1 MIISDVLY
9 GEYEVDQVVEEL
21 ISSKSMQRLKGIHQ
35 AGASYLMNEKWNVTR
50 FDYSVGVM
58 LLVKKL
64 GGSVEEQI
72 AGLLHDVSH
81 TAFSHVI
88 DYVFDNEDE
97 SYHEEIFSSVVKNS
111 EIPAILAKHGYNYED
126 ILLDD
131 SKWTLLE
138 RSAPELCADRVDYTL
153 RDMHTYGYIS
163 LEEVH
168 SFLEDVIAVEG
179 KMVLQSIEMAEWF
192 TETYY
197 KEVIDFFMKPM
208 NIYGN
213 DMLAKMLKVALH
225 KRIIHADDFLLEDE
239 ELISKL
245 QQCNDSEVHALL
257 RKVHPNVKVKE
268 ARDDYDLYQKNKVR
282 LIDPPLLRE
291 GEVVQSSVV
300 SEKIKQMSEVAYEKA
315 VRGMYVKVISNKKE
329 VAHRF

>member
-1 MIISDVLY
+1 MIILDVIY
-9 GEYEVDQVVEEL
+9 GEFKVDKVLEEL
-21 ISSKSMQRLKGIHQ
+21 ILSKPVQRLKGVHQ

-50 FDYSVGVM
+50 FDHSVGAM
-58 LLVKKL
+58 LLIKKL

-88 DYVFDNEDE
+88 DYVFDNENE
-97 SYHEEIFSSVVKNS
+97 SYHEEIFSAVVKNS
-111 EIPAILAKHGYNYED
+111 AIPAILSKHGYNYED

-153 RDMHTYGYIS
+153 RDMFTYGYIS
-163 LEEVH
+163 LEEAQD
-168 SFLEDVIAVEG
+168 FLNDLIEVNG
-179 KMVLQSIEMAEWF
+179 KMVLQNIEIAEWF
-192 TETYY
+192 TKTYY

-213 DMLAKMLKVALH
+213 DMLAKTLKLALH
-225 KRIIHADDFLLEDE
+225 KKVIHADDFLLEDH
-239 ELISKL
+239 ELIVKL
-245 QQCNDSEVHALL
+245 QQCNDQEIHAFLS
-257 RKVHPNVKVKE
+257 KVHPNVKVKE
-268 ARDDYDLYQKNKVR
+268 DGNDYDLYQKNKVR
-282 LIDPPLLRE
+282 LIDPPLLHK

-300 SEKIKQMSEVAYEKA
+300 SENIGQMRDVAYEKA
-315 VRGMYVKVISNKKE
+315 VKGMYVKVISN
-329 VAHRF
+329 

>member
-9 GEYEVDQVVEEL
+9 GEFEVDPVVEEL
-21 ISSKSMQRLKGIHQ
+21 IVSKSVQRLKGIHQ
-35 AGASYLMNEKWNVTR
+35 NGASYLINENWNVTR
-50 FDYSVGVM
+50 FDHSVGVM
-58 LLVKKL
+58 LLIKKL

-88 DYVFDNEDE
+88 DYVFDNSNE

-111 EIPAILAKHGYNYED
+111 DIPAILAKYGYNYED

-153 RDMHTYGYIS
+153 RDMYTYGYIS
-163 LEEVH
+163 LEEAH
-168 SFLEDVIAVEG
+168 SFLEDIIAVNG
-179 KMVLQSIEMAEWF
+179 KMVLQNIEIAEWF

-213 DMLAKMLKVALH
+213 DMLAKTLKLAIH
-225 KRIIHADDFLLEDE
+225 KKIIQADDFLLEDD
-239 ELISKL
+239 ELILKL
-245 QQCNDSEVHALL
+245 KQCSDPEVHALVS
-257 RKVHPNVKVKE
+257 KVHPNVKVKE
-268 ARDDYDLYQKNKVR
+268 DRNDFDLQQKNKVR
-282 LIDPPLLRE
+282 LIDPPLLHD
-291 GEVVQSSVV
+291 GKVIHSSVV
-300 SEKIKQMSEVAYEKA
+300 SENIRKMSEVAYEKA
-315 VRGMYVKVISNKKE
+315 VRGMYVKVISD
-329 VAHRF
+329 

>member
-9 GEYEVDQVVEEL
+9 GEFEVDQVVEEL

-35 AGASYLMNEKWNVTR
+35 NGASYLMNEKWNVTR
-50 FDYSVGVM
+50 FDHSVGVM

-64 GGSVEEQI
+64 GGSVKEQI
-72 AGLLHDVSH
+72 ASLLHDVSH

-88 DYVFDNEDE
+88 DYVFHNEDE

-111 EIPAILAKHGYNYED
+111 EIPAILAKYGYNYED

-153 RDMHTYGYIS
+153 RDMYTYGYIS

-168 SFLEDVIAVEG
+168 SFLEDVIKVKG
-179 KMVLQSIEMAEWF
+179 KMVLQNIEIAEWF

-197 KEVIDFFMKPM
+197 KEVIDFFMEPM

-213 DMLAKMLKVALH
+213 DMLAKTLKVALH

-245 QQCNDSEVHALL
+245 QQCNDPEVEALL
-257 RKVHPNVKVKE
+257 SKVHRNVKVKE
-268 ARDDYDLYQKNKVR
+268 DRNDYDLHQKNKVR

-291 GEVVQSSVV
+291 GKIVQSSVV
-300 SEKIKQMSEVAYEKA
+300 SENIRQMSDIAYEKA
-315 VRGMYVKVISNKKE
+315 VRGMYVKVISN
-329 VAHRF
+329 

>member
-1 MIISDVLY
+1 MIISDVIY
-9 GEYEVDQVVEEL
+9 GDFKVDKVLEEL
-21 ISSKSMQRLKGIHQ
+21 ILSKPVQRLKGVHQ

-50 FDYSVGVM
+50 FDHSVGVM
-58 LLVKKL
+58 LLIKKL

-88 DYVFDNEDE
+88 DYVFDNENE
-97 SYHEEIFSSVVKNS
+97 SYHEEIFSAVVKNS
-111 EIPAILAKHGYNYED
+111 EIPAILSKHGYNYED

-153 RDMHTYGYIS
+153 RDMYTYGYIS
-163 LEEVH
+163 LEEAQDLLDDLIEVN
-168 SFLEDVIAVEG
+168 G
-179 KMVLQSIEMAEWF
+179 KMVLQNIEIAEWF
-192 TETYY
+192 TKTYY

-213 DMLAKMLKVALH
+213 DMLAKTLKLALH
-225 KRIIHADDFLLEDE
+225 KKIIHPDDFLLEDH

-245 QQCNDSEVHALL
+245 QLCKDKEVEDLL
-257 RKVHPNVKVKE
+257 RKVHPSIEVKE
-268 ARDDYDLYQKNKVR
+268 DRNEYDLHQKNKVR
-282 LIDPPLLRE
+282 LIDPLLLRE
-291 GEVVQSSVV
+291 GKIVQASVV
-300 SEKIKQMSEVAYEKA
+300 SEKIRQMSDIAYEKA
-315 VRGMYVKVISNKKE
+315 IKGMYVKVISN
-329 VAHRF
+329 

>member
-9 GEYEVDQVVEEL
+9 GEFEVDQVVEEL

-35 AGASYLMNEKWNVTR
+35 NGASYLVNEKWNVTR
-50 FDYSVGVM
+50 FDHSVGVM

-72 AGLLHDVSH
+72 ASLLHDVSH

-131 SKWTLLE
+131 SKWTLLD

-153 RDMHTYGYIS
+153 RDMYTYGYIS

-168 SFLEDVIAVEG
+168 RFLEDIIAVEG

-213 DMLAKMLKVALH
+213 DMLVKTLKLALH
-225 KRIIHADDFLLEDE
+225 KKVIHADDFLLEDD

-268 ARDDYDLYQKNKVR
+268 DRDNYELYQKNKVR

-291 GEVVQSSVV
+291 GEVIPASVV
-300 SEKIKQMSEVAYEKA
+300 SENIRQMSDIAYEKA
-315 VRGMYVKVISNKKE
+315 VRGMYVNVISN
-329 VAHRF
+329 

>member
-9 GEYEVDQVVEEL
+9 GEFEVDQVVEEL

-35 AGASYLMNEKWNVTR
+35 NGASYLMNEKWNVTR
-50 FDYSVGVM
+50 FDHSVGVM

-64 GGSVEEQI
+64 GGSVKEQI
-72 AGLLHDVSH
+72 ASLLHDVSH

-111 EIPAILAKHGYNYED
+111 EIPAILAKYGYNYED

-153 RDMHTYGYIS
+153 RDMYTYGYVS

-168 SFLEDVIAVEG
+168 SFLEDVIAVDG
-179 KMVLQSIEMAEWF
+179 KMVVQSVEMAEWF

-197 KEVIDFFMKPM
+197 KEVIDFFMEPM

-213 DMLAKMLKVALH
+213 DMLAKTLKVALH
-225 KRIIHADDFLLEDE
+225 KRIIHADDFLLKDE

-245 QQCNDSEVHALL
+245 QQCNDPEVEALL
-257 RKVHPNVKVKE
+257 SKVHPNVKVKE
-268 ARDDYDLYQKNKVR
+268 DRNDYDLHQKNKVR

-291 GEVVQSSVV
+291 GKIVQSSVV
-300 SEKIKQMSEVAYEKA
+300 SENIRQISDIAYEKA
-315 VRGMYVKVISNKKE
+315 VRGMYVKVISN
-329 VAHRF
+329 

>member
-9 GEYEVDQVVEEL
+9 GKFEVDVVLEEL
-21 ISSKSMQRLKGIHQ
+21 FLSKPMQRLKGIHQ

-50 FDYSVGVM
+50 FEHSVGVM

-72 AGLLHDVSH
+72 AGLLHDISH

-153 RDMHTYGYIS
+153 RDMYTYGYIS

-168 SFLEDVIAVEG
+168 SFLEDVIEVEG
-179 KMVLQSIEMAEWF
+179 KMVLQNIEIAEWF

-197 KEVIDFFMKPM
+197 KEVIDFFMEPM

-213 DMLAKMLKVALH
+213 DMLAKTLKVALH

-245 QQCNDSEVHALL
+245 QQCNDPEVEALL
-257 RKVHPNVKVKE
+257 SKVHQNVKVKE
-268 ARDDYDLYQKNKVR
+268 DRNDYDLHQKNKVR
-282 LIDPPLLRE
+282 LIDPLLLRE
-291 GEVVQSSVV
+291 GKIVQSSVV
-300 SEKIKQMSEVAYEKA
+300 SEKIRQMSDIAYEKA
-315 VRGMYVKVISNKKE
+315 VRGMYVKVI
-329 VAHRF
+329 AD

>member
-1 MIISDVLY
+1 VIISDVLY
-9 GEYEVDQVVEEL
+9 GEFEVDKVLEEL
-21 ISSKSMQRLKGIHQ
+21 ILSKPVQRMKGVHQ
-35 AGASYLMNEKWNVTR
+35 AGASYLMNGKWNVTR
-50 FDYSVGVM
+50 FDHSVGVM
-58 LLVKKL
+58 LLIKKL

-88 DYVFDNEDE
+88 DYVFDNRNE

-153 RDMHTYGYIS
+153 RDMYTYGYTS

-168 SFLEDVIAVEG
+168 SFLEDLIAVNG

-197 KEVIDFFMKPM
+197 KEVIDFFMQPM

-213 DMLAKMLKVALH
+213 DMLAKTLKLALH
-225 KRIIHADDFLLEDE
+225 KKVIHADDVLLEDH
-239 ELISKL
+239 ELITKL
-245 QQCNDSEVHALL
+245 QLCNDPEVEVLL
-257 RKVHPNVKVKE
+257 SKVHPNVTVKE
-268 ARDDYDLYQKNKVR
+268 DRNDYDLYQKNKVR
-282 LIDPPLLRE
+282 LINPPLLHE
-291 GEVVQSSVV
+291 GEVVQASVV
-300 SEKIKQMSEVAYEKA
+300 SEKIRQMSDIAYEKA
-315 VRGMYVKVISNKKE
+315 VRGMYVKVIWN
-329 VAHRF
+329 

>member
-9 GEYEVDQVVEEL
+9 GEFEVDQVVEEL

-50 FDYSVGVM
+50 FDHSVGVM

-88 DYVFDNEDE
+88 DYVFHNEDE

-111 EIPAILAKHGYNYED
+111 EIPAILAKYGYNYED

-153 RDMHTYGYIS
+153 RDMYTYGYIS

-168 SFLEDVIAVEG
+168 SFLEDVIEVKG
-179 KMVLQSIEMAEWF
+179 KMVLQNIEIAEWF

-197 KEVIDFFMKPM
+197 KEVIDFFMEPM

-213 DMLAKMLKVALH
+213 DMLAKTLKVALH

-245 QQCNDSEVHALL
+245 QQCNDPEVEALL
-257 RKVHPNVKVKE
+257 SKVHQNVKVKE
-268 ARDDYDLYQKNKVR
+268 DRNDYDLHQKNKVR

-291 GEVVQSSVV
+291 GKIVQSSVV
-300 SEKIKQMSEVAYEKA
+300 SENIRQMSDIAYEKA
-315 VRGMYVKVISNKKE
+315 VRGMYVKVISN
-329 VAHRF
+329 

>member
-9 GEYEVDQVVEEL
+9 GEFEVDQVVEEL

-35 AGASYLMNEKWNVTR
+35 NGASYLMNEKWNVTR
-50 FDYSVGVM
+50 FDHSVGVM

-64 GGSVEEQI
+64 GGSVKEQI
-72 AGLLHDVSH
+72 ASLLHDVSH

-97 SYHEEIFSSVVKNS
+97 SYHEEIFSFVVKNS
-111 EIPAILAKHGYNYED
+111 EIPAILAKYGYNYED

-153 RDMHTYGYIS
+153 RDMYTYEYVS

-168 SFLEDVIAVEG
+168 SFLEDVIAVDG
-179 KMVLQSIEMAEWF
+179 KMVVQSVEMAEWF

-197 KEVIDFFMKPM
+197 KEVIDFFMEPM

-213 DMLAKMLKVALH
+213 DMLAKTLKVALH

-245 QQCNDSEVHALL
+245 QQCNAPEVEALL
-257 RKVHPNVKVKE
+257 SKVHRNVKVKE
-268 ARDDYDLYQKNKVR
+268 DRNDYDLHQKNKVR

-291 GEVVQSSVV
+291 GKIVQSSVV
-300 SEKIKQMSEVAYEKA
+300 SENIRQMSDIAYEKA
-315 VRGMYVKVISNKKE
+315 VRGMYVKLISE
-329 VAHRF
+329 

>member
-9 GEYEVDQVVEEL
+9 GEFKVDPVVEEL
-21 ISSKSMQRLKGIHQ
+21 ILSKSVQRLKGIHQ
-35 AGASYLMNEKWNVTR
+35 TGASYLVNKEWNVTR
-50 FDYSVGVM
+50 FDHSVGVM

-88 DYVFDNEDE
+88 DYVFDNRNE

-111 EIPAILAKHGYNYED
+111 EIPAILAKYGYNYED

-153 RDMHTYGYIS
+153 RDMYTYGYIS
-163 LEEVH
+163 LEEAH
-168 SFLEDVIAVEG
+168 SFLEDVIEVNG
-179 KMVLQSIEMAEWF
+179 KMVLQNIEMAEWF

-197 KEVIDFFMKPM
+197 KEVIDFFMQPM
-208 NIYGN
+208 NSYGN
-213 DMLAKMLKVALH
+213 DMLAKTLKLALH
-225 KRIIHADDFLLEDE
+225 KTLFMQMIFFSHD
-239 ELISKL
+239 ELILKL
-245 QQCNDSEVHALL
+245 QQCSDSEVHALL
-257 RKVHPNVKVKE
+257 SKVHPNVKVKE
-268 ARDDYDLYQKNKVR
+268 DKNDYDLYQKNKVR
-282 LIDPPLLRE
+282 LIDPPLLCE
-291 GEVVQSSVV
+291 GEVVPSSVV
-300 SEKIKQMSEVAYEKA
+300 SENIRQMSDSVYEQA
-315 VRGMYVKVISNKKE
+315 VRGMYVKVVSD
-329 VAHRF
+329 

>member
-1 MIISDVLY
+1 MIISDVIY
-9 GEYEVDQVVEEL
+9 GEFKVDKVLEEL
-21 ISSKSMQRLKGIHQ
+21 ILSKHVQRLKGVHQ

-50 FDYSVGVM
+50 FDHSVGAM
-58 LLVKKL
+58 LLIKKL

-88 DYVFDNEDE
+88 DYVFDNENE
-97 SYHEEIFSSVVKNS
+97 SYHEEIFSAVVKNS
-111 EIPAILAKHGYNYED
+111 EIPAILSKHGYNYED

-153 RDMHTYGYIS
+153 RDMYTYGYIS
-163 LEEVH
+163 LEEAQN
-168 SFLEDVIAVEG
+168 FLDDLIEVNG
-179 KMVLQSIEMAEWF
+179 RMVLQNIEIAEWF
-192 TETYY
+192 TKTYY
-197 KEVIDFFMKPM
+197 KEVIDFFMKPL

-213 DMLAKMLKVALH
+213 DMLAKTLKLALH
-225 KRIIHADDFLLEDE
+225 KKIIHPDDFLLEDH

-245 QQCNDSEVHALL
+245 QLCKDQEVDALL
-257 RKVHPNVKVKE
+257 RKVHPSIEVKE
-268 ARDDYDLYQKNKVR
+268 DRNEYDLHQKNKVR

-291 GEVVQSSVV
+291 GKIVQSSVV
-300 SEKIKQMSEVAYEKA
+300 SEKIRQMSDIAYEKA
-315 VRGMYVKVISNKKE
+315 VRGMYVKVISN
-329 VAHRF
+329 

>member
-1 MIISDVLY
+1 MIISDVIY
-9 GEYEVDQVVEEL
+9 GEFKVDKVLEEL
-21 ISSKSMQRLKGIHQ
+21 ILSKPLQRLKGVHQ

-50 FDYSVGVM
+50 FDHSVGAM
-58 LLVKKL
+58 LLIKKL

-88 DYVFDNEDE
+88 DYVFDNENE

-111 EIPAILAKHGYNYED
+111 EIPAILSKHGYNYED

-138 RSAPELCADRVDYTL
+138 KSAPELCADRVDYTL
-153 RDMHTYGYIS
+153 RDMFTYGYIS

-168 SFLEDVIAVEG
+168 SFLEDLIEVDG
-179 KMVLQSIEMAEWF
+179 KMVLQNIEIAEWF
-192 TETYY
+192 TKTYY

-213 DMLAKMLKVALH
+213 DMLAKTLKLALH
-225 KRIIHADDFLLEDE
+225 KKIIHPDDFLLEDH
-239 ELISKL
+239 ELITKL
-245 QQCNDSEVHALL
+245 RLCKDQEVDALL
-257 RKVHPNVKVKE
+257 RKVHPSIEVKE
-268 ARDDYDLYQKNKVR
+268 DRNEYDLHQKNKVR

-291 GEVVQSSVV
+291 GEVVRSSVV
-300 SEKIKQMSEVAYEKA
+300 SEKIRQMSDIAYEKA
-315 VRGMYVKVISNKKE
+315 IRGMYVKVISN
-329 VAHRF
+329 

>member
-1 MIISDVLY
+1 MIILDVIY
-9 GEYEVDQVVEEL
+9 GEFKVDKVLEEL
-21 ISSKSMQRLKGIHQ
+21 ILSKPVQRLKGVHQ

-50 FDYSVGVM
+50 FDHSVGAM
-58 LLVKKL
+58 LLIKKL

-88 DYVFDNEDE
+88 DYVFDNENE

-111 EIPAILAKHGYNYED
+111 EIPAILSKHGYNYED

-138 RSAPELCADRVDYTL
+138 KSAPELCADRVDYTL
-153 RDMHTYGYIS
+153 RDMFTYGYIS

-168 SFLEDVIAVEG
+168 SFLEDLIEVDG
-179 KMVLQSIEMAEWF
+179 KMVLQNIEIAEWF
-192 TETYY
+192 TKTYY

-213 DMLAKMLKVALH
+213 DMLAKTLKLALH
-225 KRIIHADDFLLEDE
+225 KKIIHPDDFLLEDH
-239 ELISKL
+239 ELITKL
-245 QQCNDSEVHALL
+245 RLCKDQEVDALL
-257 RKVHPNVKVKE
+257 RKIHPSIEVKE
-268 ARDDYDLYQKNKVR
+268 DRNEYDLHQKNKVR
-282 LIDPPLLRE
+282 LIDPSLLRE
-291 GEVVQSSVV
+291 GEVVRSSVV
-300 SEKIKQMSEVAYEKA
+300 SEKIRQMSDIAYEKA
-315 VRGMYVKVISNKKE
+315 IRGMYVKVISN
-329 VAHRF
+329 

>member
-1 MIISDVLY
+1 MVISDVLY
-9 GEYEVDQVVEEL
+9 GEFEVDQVLEEL
-21 ISSKSMQRLKGIHQ
+21 IVSKSVQRLKGIHQ
-35 AGASYLMNEKWNVTR
+35 NGASYLINEKWNVTR
-50 FDYSVGVM
+50 FDHSVGVM

-81 TAFSHVI
+81 AAFSHVI
-88 DYVFDNEDE
+88 DYVFHNEGE

-111 EIPAILAKHGYNYED
+111 EIPAILSKYGYNYED

-153 RDMHTYGYIS
+153 RDMYTYGYVS

-168 SFLEDVIAVEG
+168 SFLEDVIAVDG

-192 TETYY
+192 TKTYY
-197 KEVIDFFMKPM
+197 KEVIDFFMKPI

-213 DMLAKMLKVALH
+213 DMLAKTLKLALH
-225 KRIIHADDFLLEDE
+225 KTVIHADDFLLEDDQ
-239 ELISKL
+239 LISKL
-245 QQCNDSEVHALL
+245 QQCTDSEVHALL
-257 RKVHPNVKVKE
+257 RKVHPNVNVKE
-268 ARDDYDLYQKNKVR
+268 NRNDYDLYQKNKVR

-291 GEVVQSSVV
+291 GEVVSSSVV
-300 SEKIKQMSEVAYEKA
+300 SEKIRQMSEVAYEKA
-315 VRGMYVKVISNKKE
+315 VRGMYVKVISD
-329 VAHRF
+329 

>member
-9 GEYEVDQVVEEL
+9 GEFEVDQVVEEL
-21 ISSKSMQRLKGIHQ
+21 ILSKSMQRLKGIHQ

-50 FDYSVGVM
+50 FEHSVGVM

-72 AGLLHDVSH
+72 AGLLHDISH

-153 RDMHTYGYIS
+153 RDMYTYGYIS

-168 SFLEDVIAVEG
+168 SFLEDVIEVEG

-197 KEVIDFFMKPM
+197 KDVIDFFMKPI

-213 DMLAKMLKVALH
+213 EMLAKTLKLALH
-225 KRIIHADDFLLEDE
+225 KKVIHADDFLLEDD

-245 QQCNDSEVHALL
+245 QQCNDPEVEDLL
-257 RKVHPNVKVKE
+257 SKVHPNVKVKE
-268 ARDDYDLYQKNKVR
+268 DRNDYDLHKKNKVR

-291 GEVVQSSVV
+291 GEVVLSSVV
-300 SEKIKQMSEVAYEKA
+300 SENIRKMSGGAYEKA
-315 VRGMYVKVISNKKE
+315 VRGMYVKVI
-329 VAHRF
+329 AD

>member
-1 MIISDVLY
+1 MIISDVIY
-9 GEYEVDQVVEEL
+9 GEFKVDKVLEEL
-21 ISSKSMQRLKGIHQ
+21 ILSKPVQRLKGVHQ

-50 FDYSVGVM
+50 FDHSVGAM
-58 LLVKKL
+58 LLIKKL

-88 DYVFDNEDE
+88 DYVFDNENE

-111 EIPAILAKHGYNYED
+111 EIPAILSKHGYNYED

-153 RDMHTYGYIS
+153 RDMYTYGYIS

-168 SFLEDVIAVEG
+168 SFLEDVIEVDG
-179 KMVLQSIEMAEWF
+179 KMVLQSIEIAEWF

-197 KEVIDFFMKPM
+197 KEVIDFFMKPI

-213 DMLAKMLKVALH
+213 DMLAKTLKLALH
-225 KRIIHADDFLLEDE
+225 KKVIHADDFLLEDH

-245 QQCNDSEVHALL
+245 QLCKDQEVDALL
-257 RKVHPNVKVKE
+257 RKVHPSIEVKE
-268 ARDDYDLYQKNKVR
+268 DRNEYDLHQKNKVR

-291 GEVVQSSVV
+291 GKIVQSSVV
-300 SEKIKQMSEVAYEKA
+300 SEKIGQMSDVAYEKA
-315 VRGMYVKVISNKKE
+315 VRGMYVKVISN
-329 VAHRF
+329 

>member
-1 MIISDVLY
+1 MIISDVIY
-9 GEYEVDQVVEEL
+9 GEFKVDKVLEEIIL
-21 ISSKSMQRLKGIHQ
+21 SKPVQRLKGVHQ
-35 AGASYLMNEKWNVTR
+35 AGASYLMNGKWNVTR
-50 FDYSVGVM
+50 FEHSVGVM
-58 LLVKKL
+58 LLIKKL

-88 DYVFDNEDE
+88 DYVFDNINE

-111 EIPAILAKHGYNYED
+111 EIPAILSNYGYNYED

-153 RDMHTYGYIS
+153 RDMYTYGYIS
-163 LEEVH
+163 LEEVQ
-168 SFLEDVIAVEG
+168 SFLANVIEVDG
-179 KMVLQSIEMAEWF
+179 KIILQNIEMAEWF
-192 TETYY
+192 IETYY

-213 DMLAKMLKVALH
+213 DMLAKTLKLALH
-225 KRIIHADDFLLEDE
+225 KQVIHADDFLLEDY
-239 ELISKL
+239 ELIVKL
-245 QQCNDSEVHALL
+245 QQCKDEEVHALL
-257 RKVHPNVKVKE
+257 SKLHPNVKVKE
-268 ARDDYDLYQKNKVR
+268 DRNDYDVHQNNKVR

-291 GEVVQSSVV
+291 GEVVPSSVV
-300 SEKIKQMSEVAYEKA
+300 SENIRQMSDIAYEKA
-315 VRGMYVKVISNKKE
+315 VRGMYVKVISN
-329 VAHRF
+329 

>member
-1 MIISDVLY
+1 MIISDVIY
-9 GEYEVDQVVEEL
+9 GEFEVDKVLEEL
-21 ISSKSMQRLKGIHQ
+21 ILSKHVQRLKGVHQ

-50 FDYSVGVM
+50 FDHSVGAM
-58 LLVKKL
+58 LLIKKL

-88 DYVFDNEDE
+88 DYVFDNENE

-111 EIPAILAKHGYNYED
+111 EIPAILSKHGYNYED

-153 RDMHTYGYIS
+153 RDMYTYGYIS
-163 LEEVH
+163 LEEAQ
-168 SFLEDVIAVEG
+168 SFLDDLIEVNG
-179 KMVLQSIEMAEWF
+179 RMVLQNIEIAEWF
-192 TETYY
+192 TKTYY

-213 DMLAKMLKVALH
+213 DMLAKTLKLALH
-225 KRIIHADDFLLEDE
+225 KKVIHADDFLLEDH

-245 QQCNDSEVHALL
+245 QLCKDQEVDALL
-257 RKVHPNVKVKE
+257 RKVHPSIEVKE
-268 ARDDYDLYQKNKVR
+268 DRNEYDLHQKNKVR

-291 GEVVQSSVV
+291 GRIVQSSVV
-300 SEKIKQMSEVAYEKA
+300 SEKIRQMSDIAYEKA
-315 VRGMYVKVISNKKE
+315 VRGMYVKVISN
-329 VAHRF
+329 

>member
-9 GEYEVDQVVEEL
+9 GEFKVDKVVEEL
-21 ISSKSMQRLKGIHQ
+21 ILSRPVQRLKGIHQ

-50 FDYSVGVM
+50 FDHSVGVM

-88 DYVFDNEDE
+88 DYVFDNRNE
-97 SYHEEIFSSVVKNS
+97 SYHEEIFSFVVKNS
-111 EIPAILAKHGYNYED
+111 EIPAILSKYGYNYED

-153 RDMHTYGYIS
+153 RDMYTYGYIS
-163 LEEVH
+163 FEEVQ
-168 SFLEDVIAVEG
+168 SFLADVIEVDG
-179 KMVLQSIEMAEWF
+179 KMVLQNIEVAEWF

-213 DMLAKMLKVALH
+213 DMLAKTLKLALH
-225 KRIIHADDFLLEDE
+225 KKVIHADDFLLEDD
-239 ELISKL
+239 ELIVKL
-245 QQCNDSEVHALL
+245 QQCNDLEVEALL
-257 RKVHPNVKVKE
+257 RKIHPNVEVKE
-268 ARDDYDLYQKNKVR
+268 DRNDYDLHLKNKVR

-291 GEVVQSSVV
+291 GEVVPSSVV
-300 SEKIKQMSEVAYEKA
+300 SEQIRQLSDIAYEKS
-315 VRGMYVKVISNKKE
+315 VRGMYVKVISN
-329 VAHRF
+329 

>member
-1 MIISDVLY
+1 MIILDVIY
-9 GEYEVDQVVEEL
+9 GEFKVDKVLEEL
-21 ISSKSMQRLKGIHQ
+21 ILSKPVQRLKGVHQ

-50 FDYSVGVM
+50 FDHSVGAM
-58 LLVKKL
+58 LLIKKL

-88 DYVFDNEDE
+88 DYVFDNENE

-111 EIPAILAKHGYNYED
+111 EIPAILSKHGYNYED

-138 RSAPELCADRVDYTL
+138 KSAPELCADRVDYTL
-153 RDMHTYGYIS
+153 RDMFTYGYIS

-168 SFLEDVIAVEG
+168 SFLEDLIEVDG
-179 KMVLQSIEMAEWF
+179 KMVLQNIEIAEWF
-192 TETYY
+192 TKTYY

-213 DMLAKMLKVALH
+213 DMLAKTLKLALH
-225 KRIIHADDFLLEDE
+225 KKIIHPDDFLLEDH
-239 ELISKL
+239 ELITKL
-245 QQCNDSEVHALL
+245 RLCKDQEVDALL
-257 RKVHPNVKVKE
+257 RKVHPSIEVKE
-268 ARDDYDLYQKNKVR
+268 DRNEYDLHQKNKVR

-291 GEVVQSSVV
+291 GEVVRSSVV
-300 SEKIKQMSEVAYEKA
+300 SGKIRQMSDIAYEKA
-315 VRGMYVKVISNKKE
+315 IRGMYVKVISN
-329 VAHRF
+329 

>member
-9 GEYEVDQVVEEL
+9 GEFEVDRVVEEL
-21 ISSKSMQRLKGIHQ
+21 ILSKSVQRLKGIHQ

-50 FDYSVGVM
+50 FDHSVGVM
-58 LLVKKL
+58 LLIKKL

-88 DYVFDNEDE
+88 DYVFHNEDE

-111 EIPAILAKHGYNYED
+111 EIPAILSKYGYNYED

-153 RDMHTYGYIS
+153 RDMYTYGYIP

-168 SFLEDVIAVEG
+168 SFLEDVVAVDG
-179 KMVLQSIEMAEWF
+179 KMVLQSIKMAEWF

-213 DMLAKMLKVALH
+213 DMLAKTLKLALH
-225 KRIIHADDFLLEDE
+225 KTIIHADDFLLEDD

-245 QQCNDSEVHALL
+245 QQCSDPEVHALL
-257 RKVHPNVKVKE
+257 SKVHPNVKVKE
-268 ARDDYDLYQKNKVR
+268 DRNDYDLYQKNKVR
-282 LIDPPLLRE
+282 LINPPLLRE
-291 GEVVQSSVV
+291 GEVVPSSVV

-315 VRGMYVKVISNKKE
+315 VRGMYVKVISD
-329 VAHRF
+329 

>member
-9 GEYEVDQVVEEL
+9 GEFEVDQVVEEL

-35 AGASYLMNEKWNVTR
+35 NGASYLVNEKWNVTR
-50 FDYSVGVM
+50 FDHSVGVM

-72 AGLLHDVSH
+72 ASLLHDVSH

-153 RDMHTYGYIS
+153 RDMYTYGYIS

-168 SFLEDVIAVEG
+168 RFLEDIIAVEG

-213 DMLAKMLKVALH
+213 DMLVNTLKLALH
-225 KRIIHADDFLLEDE
+225 KKVIHADDFLLEDA

-268 ARDDYDLYQKNKVR
+268 DRDDYDLYQKNKVR

-291 GEVVQSSVV
+291 GEVIPASVV
-300 SEKIKQMSEVAYEKA
+300 SENIRQMSDIAYEKA
-315 VRGMYVKVISNKKE
+315 VRGMYVKVISN
-329 VAHRF
+329 

>member
-1 MIISDVLY
+1 MIISDVIY
-9 GEYEVDQVVEEL
+9 GEFKVDKVLEEL
-21 ISSKSMQRLKGIHQ
+21 ILSKPVQRLKGIHQ
-35 AGASYLMNEKWNVTR
+35 NGASYLMNEKWNVTR
-50 FDYSVGVM
+50 LDHSVGVM
-58 LLVKKL
+58 LLIKKL

-88 DYVFDNEDE
+88 DYVFDNKNE

-111 EIPAILAKHGYNYED
+111 EIPAILSKHGYNYED

-153 RDMHTYGYIS
+153 RDMYTYGYIS
-163 LEEVH
+163 LEEAQ
-168 SFLEDVIAVEG
+168 SFLADVIAVNG
-179 KMVLQSIEMAEWF
+179 KMVLQNIEIAEWF

-213 DMLAKMLKVALH
+213 DMLAKTLKLALH
-225 KRIIHADDFLLEDE
+225 KKVIHADDFLIEDH

-245 QQCNDSEVHALL
+245 QLCKDREVDTLL
-257 RKVHPNVKVKE
+257 SKVHPNVEVKE
-268 ARDDYDLYQKNKVR
+268 DRDDYDLYQKNKAR

-300 SEKIKQMSEVAYEKA
+300 SEKIKQMSDIAYEKA
-315 VRGMYVKVISNKKE
+315 VKGMYVKVISN
-329 VAHRF
+329 

>member
-9 GEYEVDQVVEEL
+9 GKFEVDAVLEEL
-21 ISSKSMQRLKGIHQ
+21 FLSKPMQRLKGIHQ

-50 FDYSVGVM
+50 FEHSVGVM
-58 LLVKKL
+58 LLIKKL

-88 DYVFDNEDE
+88 DYVFDNENE

-153 RDMHTYGYIS
+153 RDMYTYGYIS

-168 SFLEDVIAVEG
+168 SFLEDVIEVEG
-179 KMVLQSIEMAEWF
+179 KMVLQNIEIAEWF

-197 KEVIDFFMKPM
+197 KEVIDFFMEPM

-213 DMLAKMLKVALH
+213 DMLAKTLKVALH
-225 KRIIHADDFLLEDE
+225 KRIIHADDFLLEDD

-245 QQCNDSEVHALL
+245 QQCNDPEVEALL
-257 RKVHPNVKVKE
+257 SKVHPNVKVKE
-268 ARDDYDLYQKNKVR
+268 DRNDYDLHQKNKVR

-291 GEVVQSSVV
+291 EEVIPASVV
-300 SEKIKQMSEVAYEKA
+300 SENIRQMRDIAYEKA
-315 VRGMYVKVISNKKE
+315 VRGMYVKLL
-329 VAHRF
+329 

>member
-1 MIISDVLY
+1 MVISDVIY
-9 GEYEVDQVVEEL
+9 GEFKVDQVVEEL
-21 ISSKSMQRLKGIHQ
+21 ILSKSVQRLKGVHQ
-35 AGASYLMNEKWNVTR
+35 NGASYLMNEKWNVTR
-50 FDYSVGVM
+50 FDHSVGAM
-58 LLVKKL
+58 LLIKKL

-111 EIPAILAKHGYNYED
+111 EIPAILSKYGYNYED

-138 RSAPELCADRVDYTL
+138 KSAPELCADRVDYTL

-168 SFLEDVIAVEG
+168 SFLEDVIAVDG
-179 KMVLQSIEMAEWF
+179 KMVLQSIQAAEWF

-213 DMLAKMLKVALH
+213 DMLAKTLKLALH
-225 KRIIHADDFLLEDE
+225 KKVIHADDFLLEDD

-245 QQCNDSEVHALL
+245 QHWSDPEVHALL

-268 ARDDYDLYQKNKVR
+268 DRNDYDLYQNNKVR
-282 LIDPPLLRE
+282 LIDPPLLHE
-291 GEVVQSSVV
+291 GEVVPSSVV
-300 SEKIKQMSEVAYEKA
+300 SENIKQMSEIAYEKA
-315 VRGMYVKVISNKKE
+315 VRGMYVKVISN
-329 VAHRF
+329 

>member
-9 GEYEVDQVVEEL
+9 GEFEVDQVLEEL
-21 ISSKSMQRLKGIHQ
+21 ILSKSVQRLKGIHQ

-50 FDYSVGVM
+50 FDHSVGVM
-58 LLVKKL
+58 LLIKKL
-64 GGSVEEQI
+64 GGSVEEQM

-88 DYVFDNEDE
+88 DYVFDNRNE

-111 EIPAILAKHGYNYED
+111 EIPAILAKYGYNYED

-131 SKWTLLE
+131 SKWNLLE
-138 RSAPELCADRVDYTL
+138 RAAPELCADRLDYTL
-153 RDMHTYGYIS
+153 RDMYTYGYIS
-163 LEEVH
+163 LEEAQD
-168 SFLEDVIAVEG
+168 FLDDLIPVDG
-179 KMVLQSIEMAEWF
+179 KMVLQNIEMAEWF

-213 DMLAKMLKVALH
+213 DMLAKTLKLALH
-225 KRIIHADDFLLEDE
+225 KKVIHADDFLLEDE

-245 QQCNDSEVHALL
+245 QLCKDQEVGALL
-257 RKVHPNVKVKE
+257 SKVHPNVNVKE
-268 ARDDYDLYQKNKVR
+268 DRNNYDLYQKNKVR
-282 LIDPPLLRE
+282 LIDPPLFRE
-291 GEVVQSSVV
+291 GEVVPSSAV
-300 SEKIKQMSEVAYEKA
+300 SEKIRQMSEIAYEKA
-315 VRGMYVKVISNKKE
+315 VRGMYVKVISD
-329 VAHRF
+329 

>member
-1 MIISDVLY
+1 MSISDVLY
-9 GEYEVDQVVEEL
+9 GEFEVDQVVEEL
-21 ISSKSMQRLKGIHQ
+21 ISSKSVQRLKGIHQ
-35 AGASYLMNEKWNVTR
+35 AGASYLINEKWNVTR
-50 FDYSVGVM
+50 FDHSVGVM

-88 DYVFDNEDE
+88 DYVFHNEGE

-111 EIPAILAKHGYNYED
+111 EIPAILSKYGYNYED

-153 RDMHTYGYIS
+153 RDMYTYGYIS

-168 SFLEDVIAVEG
+168 SLLEDVIAVDG
-179 KMVLQSIEMAEWF
+179 KMVLQSVEIAEWF

-213 DMLAKMLKVALH
+213 DMLAKTLKLALH
-225 KRIIHADDFLLEDE
+225 KRIIHADDFLLEDD

-257 RKVHPNVKVKE
+257 RKVHPNVKVKDD
-268 ARDDYDLYQKNKVR
+268 RNDYDLYQKNKVR

-291 GEVVQSSVV
+291 GEVVTSSVV
-300 SEKIKQMSEVAYEKA
+300 SEKIRQMSEVAYEKA
-315 VRGMYVKVISNKKE
+315 VRGMYVKVISD
-329 VAHRF
+329 

>member
-1 MIISDVLY
+1 MLISDVLY
-9 GEYEVDQVVEEL
+9 GEFGVDQVLEEL
-21 ISSKSMQRLKGIHQ
+21 IVSKSVQRLKGIHQ
-35 AGASYLMNEKWNVTR
+35 NGASYLMNEKWNVTR
-50 FDYSVGVM
+50 FDHSVGAM
-58 LLVKKL
+58 LLIKKL

-88 DYVFDNEDE
+88 DYVFDNDNE

-153 RDMHTYGYIS
+153 RDMYTYGYIS

-168 SFLEDVIAVEG
+168 RFLEDVIAVDG
-179 KMVLQSIEMAEWF
+179 KMVLQNIEMAEWF
-192 TETYY
+192 TKTYY

-213 DMLAKMLKVALH
+213 DMLAKTLKLALH
-225 KRIIHADDFLLEDE
+225 KKVIHADDFLLEDD
-239 ELISKL
+239 ELIVKL
-245 QQCNDSEVHALL
+245 QQCNDPEVEAVL
-257 RKVHPNVKVKE
+257 RKVHPHVEVKE
-268 ARDDYDLYQKNKVR
+268 DRNDYDLYQKNKVR
-282 LIDPPLLRE
+282 LIDPPVFRA
-291 GEVVQSSVV
+291 GEVVPSSIV
-300 SEKIKQMSEVAYEKA
+300 SENIRQMSDTAYEKA
-315 VRGMYVKVISNKKE
+315 VRGMYVKVISD
-329 VAHRF
+329 

>member
-9 GEYEVDQVVEEL
+9 GEFEVDPVVEEL
-21 ISSKSMQRLKGIHQ
+21 IVSKSVQRLKGIHQ
-35 AGASYLMNEKWNVTR
+35 NGASYLINENWNVTR
-50 FDYSVGVM
+50 FDHSVGVM
-58 LLVKKL
+58 LLIKKL

-88 DYVFDNEDE
+88 DYVFDNSNE

-111 EIPAILAKHGYNYED
+111 EIPAILAKYGYNYED

-153 RDMHTYGYIS
+153 RDMYTYGYIS

-179 KMVLQSIEMAEWF
+179 KMVLQSIEMADWF

-213 DMLAKMLKVALH
+213 DMLAKTLKLAIH
-225 KRIIHADDFLLEDE
+225 KKIIQADDFLLEDD
-239 ELISKL
+239 ELILKL
-245 QQCNDSEVHALL
+245 KQCSDPEVHALVS
-257 RKVHPNVKVKE
+257 KVHPNVKVKE
-268 ARDDYDLYQKNKVR
+268 DRNDFDLQQKNKVR
-282 LIDPPLLRE
+282 LIDPPLLHD
-291 GEVVQSSVV
+291 GEVIHSSVV
-300 SEKIKQMSEVAYEKA
+300 SENIRKMSEVAYEKA
-315 VRGMYVKVISNKKE
+315 VRGMYVKVISD
-329 VAHRF
+329 

>member
-9 GEYEVDQVVEEL
+9 GEFEVDQVVEEL

-50 FDYSVGVM
+50 FDHSVGVM

-64 GGSVEEQI
+64 GGSLEEQI
-72 AGLLHDVSH
+72 ASLPHDVSH

-111 EIPAILAKHGYNYED
+111 EIPAILAKYGYNYED

-153 RDMHTYGYIS
+153 RDMYTYGYVS

-168 SFLEDVIAVEG
+168 SFLEDVIEVKGE
-179 KMVLQSIEMAEWF
+179 MVLQNIEIAEWF

-197 KEVIDFFMKPM
+197 KEVIDFFMEPM

-213 DMLAKMLKVALH
+213 DMLAKTLKVALH

-245 QQCNDSEVHALL
+245 QQCTDSEVHALL

-268 ARDDYDLYQKNKVR
+268 DRNDYDLYQKNKVR
-282 LIDPPLLRE
+282 LIDSPLFRE
-291 GEVVQSSVV
+291 GEVVPSSVV
-300 SEKIKQMSEVAYEKA
+300 SEKIRQMSEVAYEKA
-315 VRGMYVKVISNKKE
+315 VRGMYVKVISD
-329 VAHRF
+329 